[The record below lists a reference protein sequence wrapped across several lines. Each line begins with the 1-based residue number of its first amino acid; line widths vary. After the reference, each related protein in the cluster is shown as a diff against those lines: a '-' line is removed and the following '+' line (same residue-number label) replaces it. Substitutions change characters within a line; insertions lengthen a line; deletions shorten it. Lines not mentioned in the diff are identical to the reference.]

1 MDYKLLTKPSSP
13 TKRQKR
19 VLAHAASTEN
29 SILKFA
35 RERDVTRDVI
45 IAEC

>member
-1 MDYKLLTKPSSP
+1 MDYKLLTKPSST

-19 VLAHAASTEN
+19 VLARSAEN
-29 SILKFA
+29 SILKSSCECNVA
-35 RERDVTRDVI
+35 RDVI